1 MRFHSPDRHRLSPI
15 HSTYPVVSQS
25 VRKMGLPVR
34 VVGVLFAGLLAACT
48 ATTTAQNAPT
58 ATVAAPTATVAP
70 TQTPR
75 ATEEPQATTR
85 PEPTATPAPDW
96 TALPVAADNAAALG
110 KQLAMV
116 EVALRDPNVTGAQL
130 AHLGHLEQ
138 LCFGRLADYP
148 EWKDT
153 VLAALPDGHRTVVA
167 NGLEAGKQLRTMY
180 GAIPK
185 TLPDWKIVAPAPI
198 DELLADYK
206 AAEAQFGVPWQYL
219 AAIHLVE
226 TRMGRIR
233 GLSSAGAQG
242 PMQFMPATWAG
253 YGRGGDINNTHDAIF
268 GAANY
273 LKASGAP
280 ANMSQA
286 LFAYNH
292 SLGYVNALI
301 AYATAMKLDQNA
313 FRGYYGWQVYY
324 PTLDGPIH
332 MPVGWVKQ

>member
-1 MRFHSPDRHRLSPI
+1 MSLH
-15 HSTYPVVSQS
+15 
-25 VRKMGLPVR
+25 VR
-34 VVGVLFAGLLAACT
+34 VVAVVFAGLLAACT
-48 ATTTAQNAPT
+48 ATTTALNAPT
-58 ATVAAPTATVAP
+58 ATAPAPVATINP

-75 ATEEPQATTR
+75 ATEEARATTR

-96 TALPVAADNAAALG
+96 NALPVAADNAAALG
-110 KQLAMV
+110 AQLATV
-116 EVALRDPNVTGAQL
+116 EAALRDPNVSGAQL
-130 AHLGHLEQ
+130 AYMGHLEQ

-153 VLAALPDGHRTVVA
+153 VLAALPAAHRAVVA
-167 NGLEAGKQLRTMY
+167 NGLEAGRQLRTMY

-185 TLPDWKIVAPAPI
+185 NLPDWRIVQAAPI
-198 DELLADYK
+198 EELLADYK

-242 PMQFMPATWAG
+242 PMQFMPATWSA
-253 YGRGGDINNTHDAIF
+253 YGRGDINNTHDAIF

-280 ANMSQA
+280 ANMSKA

-301 AYATAMKLDQNA
+301 AYAEAMNLDQNA
-313 FRGYYGWQVYY
+313 YRGYHGWQVYY
-324 PTLDGPIH
+324 PTLDGPIL
-332 MPVGWVKQ
+332 MPVGWIKQ